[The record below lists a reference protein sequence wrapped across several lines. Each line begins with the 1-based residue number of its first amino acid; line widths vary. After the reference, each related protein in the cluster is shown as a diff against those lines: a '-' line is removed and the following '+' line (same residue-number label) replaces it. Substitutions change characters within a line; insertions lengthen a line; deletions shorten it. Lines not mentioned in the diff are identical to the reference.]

1 VTTVFASPDA
11 LLEAV
16 GTDLG
21 VSDWVTVDQQRI
33 DRFADATADHQWIH
47 VDPARAAD
55 GPFGGTIAH
64 GYLSLSLLAPLMFDV
79 LHVEAC
85 ALVVNAGSDRVRF
98 LTPVRAGSRVR
109 AHATLAGAERIPS
122 GIRTRTA
129 VTLEIEGTEKPALVA
144 ETLTVFVPA

>member
-1 VTTVFASPDA
+1 MTTVFASPDA

-21 VSDWVTVDQQRI
+21 ASGWITVDQQRI
-33 DRFADATADHQWIH
+33 DRFADATDDHQWIH
-47 VDPARAAD
+47 VDPARAAG

-98 LTPVRAGSRVR
+98 LTPVRAGSRIR
-109 AHATLAGAERIPS
+109 AHATLAGAERIAT
-122 GIRTRTA
+122 GVRARTA
-129 VTLEIEGTEKPALVA
+129 VTVEIEGAEKPALVA